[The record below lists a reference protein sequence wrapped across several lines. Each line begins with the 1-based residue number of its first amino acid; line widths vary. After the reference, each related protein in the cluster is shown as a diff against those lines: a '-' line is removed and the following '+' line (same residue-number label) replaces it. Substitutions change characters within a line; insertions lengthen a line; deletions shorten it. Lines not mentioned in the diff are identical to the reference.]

1 MTAWEAGAR
10 SFSKPFKRR
19 PAWEVFLYDVATA
32 TTVLESSSRSSRVES
47 SLAPPQRHKC
57 EVSSIST
64 MMRTSLSLIH
74 VLSLAL
80 RVSEAFI
87 FAPPLL
93 RLLPPCGESCTQP
106 QQQPPVLHALGNNS
120 EDSHD
125 SNSGDDGNSESDYGD
140 EDASFYADLR
150 EAKNEK
156 LGAPIPDN
164 YFAARAAI
172 DSENEFLN
180 AMKNAKAEFAE
191 AKAET
196 GSVDGAVERIMDGI
210 RKEEELEA
218 AWDAA
223 ADREEEEKGQNDG
236 GSDDDD
242 DFSDDTF
249 Q

>member
-1 MTAWEAGAR
+1 
-10 SFSKPFKRR
+10 
-19 PAWEVFLYDVATA
+19 
-32 TTVLESSSRSSRVES
+32 
-47 SLAPPQRHKC
+47 
-57 EVSSIST
+57 
-64 MMRTSLSLIH
+64 MRTSLSLIH
-74 VLSLAL
+74 LLSLAL

-93 RLLPPCGESCTQP
+93 RPLPPRGESCTQP
-106 QQQPPVLHALGNNS
+106 QQQPRKKCPPVLHALGNNS
-120 EDSHD
+120 GDSHD

-140 EDASFYADLR
+140 DDASFYADLR
-150 EAKNEK
+150 EAKNQK

-180 AMKNAKAEFAE
+180 AMKNAKAEFSE

-218 AWDAA
+218 ALDAA

-242 DFSDDTF
+242 NFSDDAF

>member
-1 MTAWEAGAR
+1 
-10 SFSKPFKRR
+10 
-19 PAWEVFLYDVATA
+19 
-32 TTVLESSSRSSRVES
+32 
-47 SLAPPQRHKC
+47 
-57 EVSSIST
+57 
-64 MMRTSLSLIH
+64 MMTSLSLIH
-74 VLSLAL
+74 LLSLAL

-93 RLLPPCGESCTQP
+93 RPLPPCGESCNQP
-106 QQQPPVLHALGNNS
+106 QQQARKRRRQKCPPLFHFFANNS
-120 EDSHD
+120 EDSYD
-125 SNSGDDGNSESDYGD
+125 SNSGDDGNSESDD
-140 EDASFYADLR
+140 DDASFYADLR
-150 EAKNEK
+150 EAKNAK

-210 RKEEELEA
+210 RKEEEVEA

-223 ADREEEEKGQNDG
+223 ADREEEEEKRQNDTCRESG
-236 GSDDDD
+236 DDDD
-242 DFSDDTF
+242 SDDAF